1 MSDPNTPTPTEP
13 ATPAEPVVD
22 PNAPTPAPA
31 PSDPPAP
38 TDPPTDPQPAD
49 PAPVDYTF
57 QVPEGVKLD
66 APALDE
72 FKALAKEAG
81 LKPEQA
87 QKGVDIAVKLMQTW
101 ETRAQEAMDAQV
113 KDWEATIQSDKELGG
128 SPEKLDAT
136 LAVVQTVVARFG
148 NDSLRD
154 MLATTRVGSHPE
166 IVRFLHK
173 VGMAMAEDSFPS
185 GSRSSNEGTP
195 LKDALFP
202 STSKK

>member
-1 MSDPNTPTPTEP
+1 MSDPNTPNPAEP
-13 ATPAEPVVD
+13 VAPAEPVVD

-38 TDPPTDPQPAD
+38 TDPPVDPPPA
-49 PAPVDYTF
+49 PPEPVDYTF
-57 QVPEGVKLD
+57 EVPEGVELD

-87 QKGVDIAVKLMQTW
+87 QKGVDIAVKLMQAW
-101 ETRAQEAMDAQV
+101 ETRAQEAMDTQV
-113 KDWEATIQSDKELGG
+113 KDWEATIRSDKELGG
-128 SPEKLDAT
+128 TPEKLEAT
-136 LAVVQTVVARFG
+136 LAVVQTTVARFG
-148 NDSLRD
+148 NDELRD

-166 IVRFLHK
+166 IIRFLHK
-173 VGMAMAEDSFPS
+173 VGLAMAEDSFPS
-185 GSRSSNEGTP
+185 GSRSSNEGTA

-202 STSKK
+202 STKK